1 MAYYIVNFLQFIMI
15 SVFVCKNLTAKL
27 NKYLAGFM
35 IAAPF
40 MFSMVMQQNIS
51 WFSPVIS
58 VAVGWLCFVTVIAL
72 AFKEA
77 PKDKIFVAA
86 FVMLISYAVATAMT
100 ALGSWLKMDL
110 FSVNWPLMFFHH
122 GLFALLLLIFTFIRR
137 KIDIKNYSLTA
148 FLIMSVFQLLFA
160 EVAILYVVYGGNPF
174 KDGAST
180 VLLNEDNKFVF
191 IVIAAAAL
199 LCVITDF
206 VMMIMVKKL
215 SQGEVIKEEL
225 KLREYQNELNLD
237 YYKSLEKN
245 SEQARKLRHDMA
257 NLIQTVQILTERK
270 DDTQIAEQ
278 LISQLNNEI
287 SEIHLEKY
295 TENSLINTIAVNKA
309 ELCRKKKIDFDFK
322 IDIPSKLNFEEID
335 ICKAFVNVIDNA
347 INAVELL
354 EKQERNL
361 KLSSYMDGDS
371 LVICSKNPY
380 NESADKKSHKG
391 QGLGKKILKD
401 IALKYN
407 GEFLV
412 EEKAGFYTAVL
423 TLEPKT

>member
-1 MAYYIVNFLQFIMI
+1 MAYYIVNFLQFSMI
-15 SVFVCKNLTAKL
+15 AIFMCKNLTPKINKL
-27 NKYLAGFM
+27 LAGLL
-35 IAAPF
+35 IVLPF
-40 MFSMVMQQNIS
+40 SFTMVLSQTWPGFSQV
-51 WFSPVIS
+51 VG
-58 VAVGWLCFVTVIAL
+58 VAFGWLFFVCVVIFAFKDPPKEKVFVTV
-72 AFKEA
+72 
-77 PKDKIFVAA
+77 FVI
-86 FVMLISYAVATAMT
+86 LISYAVALAMT

-110 FSVNWPLMFFHH
+110 FTVNWPLALFHH
-122 GLFALLLLIFTFIRR
+122 GLFALLLLVFTFIRR

-174 KDGAST
+174 KDDAST

-206 VMMIMVKKL
+206 VMMIMVRKL
-215 SQGEVIKEEL
+215 SQGELIKEEL

-257 NLIQTVQILTERK
+257 NLIQTVQLLSENK
-270 DDTQIAEQ
+270 NDKEIAEQ
-278 LISQLNNEI
+278 LILQLNNEI

-309 ELCRKKKIDFDFK
+309 ELCREKKIDFDFR
-322 IDIPSKLNFEEID
+322 IDIPSRLDFEEID
-335 ICKAFVNVIDNA
+335 ICKAFVNIIDNA
-347 INAVELL
+347 INAVENL
-354 EKQERNL
+354 EEKERRMNF
-361 KLSSYMDGDS
+361 SCYMDGKN
-371 LVICSKNPY
+371 LVLCSKNPY
-380 NESADKKSHKG
+380 NEFTKKSHKG

-423 TLEPKT
+423 TLESKT